1 MTKAELIKELEG
13 LNDDAIIYVQAETDW
28 HTYNIKYTCD
38 RVDGTELQN
47 EITLYCE

>member
-1 MTKAELIKELEG
+1 MTKAQLIKELEG
-13 LNDDAIIYVQAETDW
+13 LDDDAIIYVQAETGL